1 MRLASFHYQGKDHV
15 GIEADEGH
23 IAPLGFDDMNALIAG
38 GHTALE
44 EARAGL
50 RAPSRRIPIADI
62 TWHPPVRR
70 PGKIVC
76 VAINNN
82 AADDRKIS
90 APNHP
95 MIFLKPATCLIGHK
109 QPIEVRPYYR
119 RLHPEPELALV
130 VSKRCKDL
138 DPRRADDYVFG
149 YTIMNDITGND
160 MRGEDRVHYFA
171 LYPSKDD
178 PDKVERVEQH
188 LSYAAR
194 YKGTDGFGPM
204 GPWLVTRDAVPE
216 PTNLDIRCTLGGELL
231 TEDNTRHYTYT
242 YAEVMAWISR
252 FMTLEPG
259 DVISLGTAF
268 RAGKT
273 GGRPLHT
280 GDLSRFDGPVEVTI
294 TGLGT
299 LSNGVKR
306 EPAANLPDWRLKR

>member
-1 MRLASFHYQGKDHV
+1 HV

-23 IAPLGFDDMNALIAG
+23 VAPLGFDDMNALIAG

-50 RAPSRRIPIADI
+50 RAPSRRIPIDDI
-62 TWHPPVRR
+62 IWHPPVRR

-90 APNHP
+90 APQHP
-95 MIFLKPATCLIGHK
+95 MIFMKPATCLIGHK

-130 VSKRCKDL
+130 ISKRCKDL
-138 DPRRADDYVFG
+138 DPHHADDYVFG

-160 MRGEDRVHYFA
+160 MRGEDRVHYYA

-204 GPWLVTRDAVPE
+204 GPWLVTRDAVPD
-216 PTNLDIRCTLGGELL
+216 PTNLDVKCTLGGELL
-231 TEDNTRHYTYT
+231 TEDNTRFYTYT
-242 YAEVMAWISR
+242 YAEVMAWVSR

-299 LSNGVKR
+299 LSNGVRR
-306 EPAANLPDWRLKR
+306 EPAADLPDWRLKR

>member
-15 GIEADEGH
+15 GIEADAAH
-23 IAPLGFDDMNALIAG
+23 IAPLGFDDMAALITG
-38 GHTALE
+38 GYTALE

-70 PGKIVC
+70 PGKIIG
-76 VAINNN
+76 VAINND

-95 MIFLKPATCLIGHK
+95 MIFMKPATCLIGHK

-119 RLHPEPELALV
+119 RLHPEPELALII
-130 VSKRCKDL
+130 SKRCKDL
-138 DPRRADDYVFG
+138 DPRHADDYVFG

-160 MRGEDRVHYFA
+160 MRGEDRVHYYA

-204 GPWLVTRDAVPE
+204 GPWLVTRDAVPD
-216 PTNLDIRCTLGGELL
+216 PSNLDVRCTLGGELL

-242 YAEVMAWISR
+242 YGEVMAWISR
-252 FMTLEPG
+252 FITLEPG

-268 RAGKT
+268 RTGKT

-299 LSNGVKR
+299 LSNGVTR
-306 EPAANLPDWRLKR
+306 NPAEDLPDWRLKR